1 MLETH
6 RDARHID
13 MDERIWISNQW
24 NKWDMPYSWER
35 PRAPSLPWSGRD
47 INGAG
52 VDVAGDKRRSDRG
65 QGGPALFRGPS
76 SPARHGLSLSWLTRR

>member
-13 MDERIWISNQW
+13 MDGRIWISNQW
-24 NKWDMPYSWER
+24 NKWDMPYSWDR

-52 VDVAGDKRRSDRG
+52 VDVAGDKRRG
-65 QGGPALFRGPS
+65 LTEAKGAQPS
-76 SPARHGLSLSWLTRR
+76 SVVPPAQPGMVCRLVS